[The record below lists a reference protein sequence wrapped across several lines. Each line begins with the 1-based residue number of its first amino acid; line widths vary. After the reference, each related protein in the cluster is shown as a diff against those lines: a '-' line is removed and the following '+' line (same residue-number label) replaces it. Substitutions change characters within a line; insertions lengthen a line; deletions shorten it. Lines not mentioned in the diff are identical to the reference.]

1 MINGWIYLYFR
12 NMVGDNLLVKEIVI
26 HNYRIRGRIRK
37 VQYYGRKV
45 DQNFKQAGFS
55 TWAKSVEWARKNKGR
70 VSRIF
75 F

>member
-1 MINGWIYLYFR
+1 MMINGWIYLYFR

-55 TWAKSVEWARKNKGR
+55 TWAKSVE
-70 VSRIF
+70 
-75 F
+75 